1 MLIDDLIINEEMP
14 VLQAMQILNDKE
26 KKILFI
32 APELKLKAVLTDGDI
47 RRHILRGGRLDA
59 KVGEIANYNFLSLK
73 AGQYNQANSFM
84 IKHSIYALPL
94 LDSEGVITDV
104 VFFDESSVKVKKNLD
119 LPVVI
124 MAGGLG
130 TRLYPYTKILPKPLI
145 PVGEK
150 PIIEHIIDHFRNF
163 GCDDYKIIVNHKKN
177 MIKAYFNE
185 LNKDY
190 NVDFADEEV
199 FLGTGGGLAL
209 LKDKVKGP
217 FFLTNCDVLIEAD
230 YNDIYKFHQKN
241 GNLITVVCALKH
253 VTIPYG
259 VFNLN
264 CEGEIESVTE
274 KPKDNKKTSSFQAL
288 MVSTAS
294 RVGTGNIIGVSTAIC
309 SGGFGA
315 VFWMWIIALIGGAS
329 AFVESTLAQI
339 FKKKGSD
346 GYYGGP
352 SYYIESAFKSRA
364 LGIIFSVFLILTYA
378 VGFNLLASYNLQS
391 TFSGYNF
398 YNPSVSPWAI
408 GLILALVVGYCLFGG
423 GKRIVKVSSFCFLL
437 IGS

>member
-1 MLIDDLIINEEMP
+1 MLIEDLIINEDMP

-59 KVGEIANYNFLSLK
+59 KVSEIANYNFLSLK
-73 AGQYNQANSFM
+73 AGQRSQANSFM

-94 LDSEGVITDV
+94 LDSEGVIADV
-104 VFFDESSVKVKKNLD
+104 VFFDESSIEVKKELD

-163 GCDDYKIIVNHKKN
+163 GCNDYKIIVNHKKN

-230 YNDIYKFHQKN
+230 YNEIYKFHQKN

-264 CEGEIESVTE
+264 GEGEIESVTE
-274 KPKDNKKTSSFQAL
+274 KPTFNFLTNTGMYLVDGRIIEELEENKVISFPEIMENYRAKGFKVGVFP
-288 MVSTAS
+288 VSEDS
-294 RVGTGNIIGVSTAIC
+294 
-309 SGGFGA
+309 
-315 VFWMWIIALIGGAS
+315 WMDMGQLEELEAMRRRL
-329 AFVESTLAQI
+329 EN
-339 FKKKGSD
+339 K
-346 GYYGGP
+346 
-352 SYYIESAFKSRA
+352 
-364 LGIIFSVFLILTYA
+364 
-378 VGFNLLASYNLQS
+378 
-391 TFSGYNF
+391 
-398 YNPSVSPWAI
+398 
-408 GLILALVVGYCLFGG
+408 
-423 GKRIVKVSSFCFLL
+423 
-437 IGS
+437 

>member
-1 MLIDDLIINEEMP
+1 MLIEDLIINEDMP

-59 KVGEIANYNFLSLK
+59 KVSEIANYNFLSLK
-73 AGQYNQANSFM
+73 AGQRSQANSFM

-94 LDSEGVITDV
+94 LDSDGVIADV
-104 VFFDESSVKVKKNLD
+104 VFFDESSVKVNKSLD

-150 PIIEHIIDHFRNF
+150 PIIEHIIDHFKAF
-163 GCDDYKIIVNHKKN
+163 GCNDYKIIVNHKKN

-230 YNDIYKFHQKN
+230 YNEIYKFHQKN

-264 CEGEIESVTE
+264 GEGEIESVTE
-274 KPKDNKKTSSFQAL
+274 KPTFNFLTNTGMYLVDGRIIEELEENKVISFPEIMENYRAKGFKVGVFP
-288 MVSTAS
+288 VSEDS
-294 RVGTGNIIGVSTAIC
+294 
-309 SGGFGA
+309 
-315 VFWMWIIALIGGAS
+315 WMDMGQLEELEAMRRRL
-329 AFVESTLAQI
+329 EN
-339 FKKKGSD
+339 K
-346 GYYGGP
+346 
-352 SYYIESAFKSRA
+352 
-364 LGIIFSVFLILTYA
+364 
-378 VGFNLLASYNLQS
+378 
-391 TFSGYNF
+391 
-398 YNPSVSPWAI
+398 
-408 GLILALVVGYCLFGG
+408 
-423 GKRIVKVSSFCFLL
+423 
-437 IGS
+437 